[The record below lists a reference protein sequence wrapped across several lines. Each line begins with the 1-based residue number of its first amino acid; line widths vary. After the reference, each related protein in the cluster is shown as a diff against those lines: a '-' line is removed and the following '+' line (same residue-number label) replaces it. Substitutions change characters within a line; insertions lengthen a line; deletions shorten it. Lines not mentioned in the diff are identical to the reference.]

1 MIRIGS
7 STGAWDSI
15 PFSHFIRAI
24 TRMDNEVDELVSNWA
39 NIYESIPN
47 APAELTE
54 SHIST
59 MKSHSFEN
67 LLVPY
72 LDGTNTSPDVFVID
86 YGHNDYANGIN
97 GERDWWIE
105 PTIDNIENGVLAAD
119 TYMTANNYANLKIAL
134 SDDLSGI
141 TDLNKFAIS
150 LNRNCFQG
158 AYNFLITVIL
168 RYKPYARIVVIS
180 DYN

>member
-1 MIRIGS
+1 
-7 STGAWDSI
+7 
-15 PFSHFIRAI
+15 
-24 TRMDNEVDELVSNWA
+24 MD
-39 NIYESIPN
+39 
-47 APAELTE
+47 
-54 SHIST
+54 
-59 MKSHSFEN
+59 
-67 LLVPY
+67 
-72 LDGTNTSPDVFVID
+72 
-86 YGHNDYANGIN
+86 
-97 GERDWWIE
+97 ERDWWIE

-168 RYKPYARIVVIS
+168 RYKPYVRIVAVEPAERRLRHACIKPGVHEGIVLQATDLREFDIRIRIHSVSAAETHFVAEVIAVLS
-180 DYN
+180 LD